1 MIEGGISDMKEIK
14 YSKLAIKFLKKRDMV
29 TRKRIVNAINH
40 LPAGDVKKLQG
51 EENYRLRV
59 GDIYMSAIKERI
71 MGAVAVM
78 NDNEAEIVWDLI
90 IHNYPLRSWDNIE
103 TVAPDEWDRVML
115 REIHDDPDCK
125 KFVSS
130 EAALK
135 ELGL

>member
-1 MIEGGISDMKEIK
+1 MLIK
-14 YSKLAIKFLKKRDMV
+14 QCLYCFLHES
-29 TRKRIVNAINH
+29 NH

-59 GDIYMSAIKERI
+59 GGIYMSAIKERI

-90 IHNYPLRSWDNIE
+90 IHNFPLRSWDNIE

>member
-1 MIEGGISDMKEIK
+1 
-14 YSKLAIKFLKKRDMV
+14 
-29 TRKRIVNAINH
+29 
-40 LPAGDVKKLQG
+40 
-51 EENYRLRV
+51 
-59 GDIYMSAIKERI
+59 MSAIKERI

-90 IHNYPLRSWDNIE
+90 IHNFPLRSWDTIE

>member
-1 MIEGGISDMKEIK
+1 MKEIK

>member
-1 MIEGGISDMKEIK
+1 MKEIK
-14 YSKLAIKFLKKRDMV
+14 YSKQAIKFLKKRDMV

-59 GDIYMSAIKERI
+59 GDIHMSAIKERI

-90 IHNYPLRSWDNIE
+90 IHNFPLRSWDNIE

-125 KFVSS
+125 EFVSS

>member
-1 MIEGGISDMKEIK
+1 MKEIK
-14 YSKLAIKFLKKRDMV
+14 YSKQAIKFLKKRDMV

-90 IHNYPLRSWDNIE
+90 IHNFPLRSWDNIE

-115 REIHDDPDCK
+115 REIHDDPDRK
-125 KFVSS
+125 EFVSS

>member
-1 MIEGGISDMKEIK
+1 MKEIK
-14 YSKLAIKFLKKRDMV
+14 YSKQAIKFLKKRDMV

-90 IHNYPLRSWDNIE
+90 IHNFPLRSWDNIE

-115 REIHDDPDCK
+115 RAIHAAPACK
-125 KFVSS
+125 EFVSS

-135 ELGL
+135 ELGFYAVSGG

>member
-1 MIEGGISDMKEIK
+1 
-14 YSKLAIKFLKKRDMV
+14 
-29 TRKRIVNAINH
+29 
-40 LPAGDVKKLQG
+40 
-51 EENYRLRV
+51 
-59 GDIYMSAIKERI
+59 MSAIKERI

-90 IHNYPLRSWDNIE
+90 IHNFPLCSWDNIE

>member
-1 MIEGGISDMKEIK
+1 MKEIK
-14 YSKLAIKFLKKRDMV
+14 YSKQAIKFLKKRDMV

-90 IHNYPLRSWDNIE
+90 IHNFPLRSWDNIE

-115 REIHDDPDCK
+115 REIHDDPYCK
-125 KFVSS
+125 EFVSS
-130 EAALK
+130 
-135 ELGL
+135 

>member
-1 MIEGGISDMKEIK
+1 
-14 YSKLAIKFLKKRDMV
+14 
-29 TRKRIVNAINH
+29 
-40 LPAGDVKKLQG
+40 
-51 EENYRLRV
+51 
-59 GDIYMSAIKERI
+59 MSAIKERI

-90 IHNYPLRSWDNIE
+90 IPNFPLRSWDNIE

>member
-1 MIEGGISDMKEIK
+1 MKEIK
-14 YSKLAIKFLKKRDMV
+14 YSKQAIKFLKKRDMV

-90 IHNYPLRSWDNIE
+90 IHNFPLRSWDNIE